1 MEGTDNDRYDIT
13 SSDQMEGFEHEEV
26 LLTDYF
32 NRRNYSK
39 PDVEAQLAAFKAKH
53 GLENNTTSRGTIV
66 ALLTA
71 AAAVVLMFVVGN
83 RHAAEVTDHRTAH
96 ITAYEAMDNIPSKIL
111 IDTNGKTTTVNH
123 HNLIDY
129 SKPVANNTV
138 VYHTVKTPA
147 QTTAEVELP
156 DGTTVMLNA
165 CSQLRF
171 PSTFTGGER
180 KVEVKGE
187 AYFKVSHNA
196 LMPFIVEANGITT
209 KVTGTEFNVK
219 ANKFN
224 SPAVTLVEGSVE
236 VRPAGCSITPTKLK
250 PGQHAELNNET
261 LTVTDVDTYIYTAWT
276 EDKFYFDNST
286 LLDIA
291 KELGQWYNV
300 SVVFDNPTKAKTRL
314 FFTADRSD
322 DIGDLIESLNMM
334 KKAKLSFENNQII
347 IK

>member
-1 MEGTDNDRYDIT
+1 MKGTNNDRYDIT
-13 SSDQMEGFEHEEV
+13 SSDQMEGLEHEEV

-32 NRRNYSK
+32 NRRKYSK

-53 GLENNTTSRGTIV
+53 GLEQNTTNRGIIV

-83 RHAAEVTDHRTAH
+83 RRATEMSDHHT

-111 IDTNGKTTTVNH
+111 IDTNGKTTTVND

-196 LMPFIVEANGITT
+196 LMPFIVEANGMTT

-224 SPAVTLVEGSVE
+224 SPAVTLVNGSVE
-236 VRPAGCSITPTKLK
+236 VRPVGSDITPTKLK
-250 PGQHAELNNET
+250 PGQHAVLSNKT

-291 KELGQWYNV
+291 NELGQWYNV

-314 FFTADRSD
+314 FFTADRSE

>member
-1 MEGTDNDRYDIT
+1 MKSTNNDRYEIN
-13 SSDQMEGFEHEEV
+13 SSDQVEGFEHEDV

-32 NRRNYSK
+32 NRQNYRK
-39 PDVEAQLAAFKAKH
+39 PDVEAQLAAFKARH
-53 GLENNTTSRGTIV
+53 GLGQNTTSRGIIV
-66 ALLTA
+66 AILTT
-71 AAAVVLMFVVGN
+71 AAAVVLFFVLSN
-83 RHAAEVTDHRTAH
+83 LHTAEMTDNHTAQ
-96 ITAYEAMDNIPSKIL
+96 ITAYEAMDNIPSKII

-123 HNLIDY
+123 HKPIDY
-129 SKPVANNTV
+129 SKPVASNTI

-171 PSTFTGGER
+171 PSAFTGNER

-196 LMPFIVEANGITT
+196 VMPFTVEANGMIT

-224 SPAVTLVEGSVE
+224 SPAVTLVNGSVE
-236 VRPAGCSITPTKLK
+236 VKPVGSDITPTKLK
-250 PGQHAELNNET
+250 PGQHAVLSNKT

-291 KELGQWYNV
+291 NELGQWYNV

-314 FFTADRSD
+314 FLTADRSE
-322 DIGDLIESLNMM
+322 DIGDLIESLNIM
-334 KKAKLSFENNQII
+334 KKAKISFENNQII